1 VTEEGKRLCDDRTR
15 ILLVEDDG
23 DTSFALS
30 KLLDVEGF
38 DVIRAADVAEA
49 YYDALAVA
57 PDLVVTDIDM
67 PILSG
72 LDLIRLFKQREVL
85 ADIPIIAVSAME
97 RNRLQRAKSLGAAAA
112 YQKPLDY
119 ERLISKIRALTTTQG
134 IAAAASDNT
143 EATVGQR

>member
-1 VTEEGKRLCDDRTR
+1 LCDDRSR

-23 DTSFALS
+23 DISFALS
-30 KLLDVEGF
+30 KLLDAEGF

-49 YYDALAVA
+49 YYDALTFA
-57 PDLVVTDIDM
+57 PNLVVTDIDM

-72 LDLIRLFKQREVL
+72 LDLIRLFKQREAL
-85 ADIPIIAVSAME
+85 SDIPIIAVSAMDT
-97 RNRLQRAKSLGAAAA
+97 NRLRRARSLGAAAA

-119 ERLISKIRALTTTQG
+119 ERLITKIRALISPPGVT
-134 IAAAASDNT
+134 AAPSA